1 MKPCVFVHTNH
12 KQYLGALVSAY
23 SMKRNSRSPDAFDVR
38 LIEHEKYKDFFAR
51 YEGREYRRDGST
63 RRWLNEPPTEKQ
75 LRYLPQAMRAD
86 FGLTRYQASAL
97 LAFQFNKSS
106 IHRLVLA
113 ANDEHRRA
121 A

>member
-1 MKPCVFVHTNH
+1 M
-12 KQYLGALVSAY
+12 
-23 SMKRNSRSPDAFDVR
+23 RS
-38 LIEHEKYKDFFAR
+38 
-51 YEGREYRRDGST
+51 
-63 RRWLNEPPTEKQ
+63 
-75 LRYLPQAMRAD
+75 D

-106 IHRLVLA
+106 IQRLVLA